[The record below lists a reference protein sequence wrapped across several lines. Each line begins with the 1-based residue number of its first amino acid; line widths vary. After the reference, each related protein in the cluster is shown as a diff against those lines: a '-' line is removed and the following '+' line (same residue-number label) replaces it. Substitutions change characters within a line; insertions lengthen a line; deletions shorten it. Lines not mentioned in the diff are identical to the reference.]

1 MCIMAVSVAVRAA
14 ESLAVREWFVRVTVT
29 IVIDLSSEVCFY
41 G

>member
-14 ESLAVREWFVRVTVT
+14 ESFGCKRMVVRVTVT

-41 G
+41 V